1 MKSPTL
7 PIPPEALPVGSAAA
21 GSPEDVLLAAV
32 VPAGVVPA
40 GVLAVGV
47 LAAAAL
53 PVAGFSVFATL
64 ATPPMLC

>member
-7 PIPPEALPVGSAAA
+7 PIPPDALPVGSTAA

-32 VPAGVVPA
+32 VPAGA
-40 GVLAVGV
+40 LAVGV
-47 LAAAAL
+47 LAAGAL

-64 ATPPMLC
+64 TPPMLC